1 MGCWWVMGW
10 LWNVWVWVVG
20 LAWGLWV
27 GWVLAMM
34 LAMWVGI
41 LVVGCCGSV
50 VVAMWILA
58 VWGEILVV
66 GFCGL
71 VVVVMWDGVR
81 KEERERGTRELICLY
96 YFFCIVYLILI
107 SCI

>member
-1 MGCWWVMGW
+1 M
-10 LWNVWVWVVG
+10 G

-41 LVVGCCGSV
+41 LVVGCCGSM

-66 GFCGL
+66 GCCGL
-71 VVVVMWDGVR
+71 WWWSCRFDGVR
-81 KEERERGTRELICLY
+81 EEESKRGKR
-96 YFFCIVYLILI
+96 
-107 SCI
+107 